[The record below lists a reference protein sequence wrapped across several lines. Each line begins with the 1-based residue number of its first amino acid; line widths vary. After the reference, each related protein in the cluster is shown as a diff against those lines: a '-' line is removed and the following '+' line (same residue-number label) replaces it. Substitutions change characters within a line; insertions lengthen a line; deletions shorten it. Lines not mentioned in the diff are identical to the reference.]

1 MQYYFSEE
9 LDYNCGII
17 MQESLTAIA
26 VLFFRRARP
35 QLRYYYSGKLD
46 CHCGTIIQVSLTT
59 SSLLLVTVC
68 YNIGSGNFDSLK
80 IVQVQDSL
88 TASSE

>member
-1 MQYYFSEE
+1 MRNYYSGK
-9 LDYNCGII
+9 LHRNCGII
-17 MQESLTAIA
+17 IQESLTAIA
-26 VLFFRRARP
+26 VLFP
-35 QLRYYYSGKLD
+35 GKHH
-46 CHCGTIIQVSLTT
+46 CHCDTIIQESLTT

-68 YNIGSGNFDSLK
+68 YNIASGNFDSLK